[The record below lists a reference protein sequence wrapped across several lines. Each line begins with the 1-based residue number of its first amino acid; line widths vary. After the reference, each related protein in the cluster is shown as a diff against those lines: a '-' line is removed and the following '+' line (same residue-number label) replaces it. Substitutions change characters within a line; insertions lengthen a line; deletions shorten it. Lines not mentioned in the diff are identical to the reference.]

1 MSEQQ
6 VVSISKRDDVVVA
19 VVQQAEMDE
28 EATGKMQA
36 EVLAGTEQAGGL
48 PVALDLSNVS
58 FFPSLSL
65 GAIVT
70 VLKTLKARG
79 RGSSWLA
86 CNRRSASHWPLPA
99 WTSSLRFAM
108 TWRTFKHTCGGRTRP
123 RVNEANTAANQAT
136 DDCAFRFRIT
146 AVKSSSC
153 GVSPTN
159 SRSPA

>member
-6 VVSISKRDDVVVA
+6 VMSITQCDDLVVA

-70 VLKTLKARG
+70 MLSTLKARG
-79 RGSSWLA
+79 QRLILVGLQPPVRESLA
-86 CNRRSASHWPLPA
+86 LTRLDKLFEIRDDVEDVQAHLRREDV
-99 WTSSLRFAM
+99 T
-108 TWRTFKHTCGGRTRP
+108 TG
-123 RVNEANTAANQAT
+123 E
-136 DDCAFRFRIT
+136 
-146 AVKSSSC
+146 
-153 GVSPTN
+153 
-159 SRSPA
+159 